1 MLKTLEVLTHT
12 HQHSTCT
19 CTFLHVYSNPLIV
32 FISLPIL
39 QPYELLNLA
48 DALERK
54 YFTDGSCIIKQ
65 GDSADAFYI
74 VEDGTV
80 KITKD
85 DPVSDGLSLADSAV
99 L

>member
-1 MLKTLEVLTHT
+1 M
-12 HQHSTCT
+12 
-19 CTFLHVYSNPLIV
+19 
-32 FISLPIL
+32 
-39 QPYELLNLA
+39 NLA

-54 YFTDGSCIIKQ
+54 YFSNGTCIIKQ

-85 DPVSDGLSLADSAV
+85 DPVRMNADSAQFQ
-99 L
+99 LHLKCWLSTISIMALWWKSLDLE

>member
-1 MLKTLEVLTHT
+1 M
-12 HQHSTCT
+12 
-19 CTFLHVYSNPLIV
+19 
-32 FISLPIL
+32 
-39 QPYELLNLA
+39 NLA

-54 YFTDGSCIIKQ
+54 HFSDGTCIIKQ

-85 DPVSDGLSLADSAV
+85 DPVRNSADSAFT
-99 L
+99 LGTIGKCTYFSRAFLINYYEL

>member
-1 MLKTLEVLTHT
+1 MLLAIIDIHYTYV
-12 HQHSTCT
+12 
-19 CTFLHVYSNPLIV
+19 
-32 FISLPIL
+32 
-39 QPYELLNLA
+39 QPYELMNLA

-54 YFTDGSCIIKQ
+54 YFSDGTCIIKQ

-85 DPVSDGLSLADSAV
+85 DPVRMNADSA
-99 L
+99 

>member
-1 MLKTLEVLTHT
+1 M
-12 HQHSTCT
+12 
-19 CTFLHVYSNPLIV
+19 
-32 FISLPIL
+32 
-39 QPYELLNLA
+39 NLA

-54 YFTDGSCIIKQ
+54 YYPDGTCIIKQ

-85 DPVSDGLSLADSAV
+85 DPVSI
-99 L
+99 